1 VWGSTMHSR
10 WFRESAQRLVDDDV
24 RWRAMSGAVL
34 KWSFLRVVKLNDPRI
49 EGKSHLKIAISHPLI
64 EVRTFFAFFDLGIKS
79 LPLF

>member
-1 VWGSTMHSR
+1 
-10 WFRESAQRLVDDDV
+10 
-24 RWRAMSGAVL
+24 MSGAVL

-49 EGKSHLKIAISHPLI
+49 EGKSHLKIAISHRLI